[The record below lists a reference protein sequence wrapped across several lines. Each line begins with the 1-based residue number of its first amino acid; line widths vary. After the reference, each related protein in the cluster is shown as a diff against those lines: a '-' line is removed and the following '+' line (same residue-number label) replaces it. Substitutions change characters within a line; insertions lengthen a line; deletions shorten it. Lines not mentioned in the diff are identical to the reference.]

1 MEPDFDWMNERVE
14 RTIEGN
20 WLYRLLCFVTF
31 RRKQKMTY
39 KELYLTLRTINEKK
53 LGQEQAD
60 RLSLKKV
67 IEIYKY
73 NKGTLPLGI

>member
-53 LGQEQAD
+53 LGQERAD

>member
-1 MEPDFDWMNERVE
+1 MDISFDWMDEKVE

-20 WLYRLLCFVTF
+20 WLYKFLCFITF
-31 RRKQKMTY
+31 RGKKKMTY
-39 KELYLTLRTINEKK
+39 KELYLVLRTINEKK
-53 LGQEQAD
+53 MGQEQAD
-60 RLSLKKV
+60 RLSFKKV

>member
-1 MEPDFDWMNERVE
+1 MEPDFDWMSERVE

>member
-1 MEPDFDWMNERVE
+1 
-14 RTIEGN
+14 
-20 WLYRLLCFVTF
+20 
-31 RRKQKMTY
+31 MTY